1 MIKQDDNSFDLQIR
15 SMLEGAEENVP
26 AEVWE
31 GVSAALGMRRRAVM
45 FRRWGAVAGFAAA
58 AALVVGVF
66 LFREPAPSAQ
76 AVLLADEGDAPVVSV
91 VADEDIPG
99 LMAVVPGEDHSD
111 LMADVPGEDDAT
123 AESTGVSTLQKNGT
137 ILAKKADFVST
148 VPENGTILTVD
159 GDSSSLSADLS
170 GTETASSD
178 ETTQARE
185 AEQPS
190 TPQESARQAS
200 ATQESAP
207 QEPSFDLTD
216 PGSDLQDGTRP
227 GKAPKRLLALNAGG
241 LMETNGSPARS
252 AFTGRR
258 AIGAMAPETGVREHG
273 DNGSYGVP
281 FSVGLGLQWHFAPRW
296 ALGAGLSYSCLSR
309 SFTGTYTEVEGDAI
323 TFQLTSNID
332 NSLHYLGI
340 PVQLSYSL
348 TGESP
353 IQCYAF
359 AGAGV
364 EKGLVNRFRINDAG
378 NDIIYKESVNGVQ
391 VSLSLGLGVRF
402 PLSDR
407 VGLYLDPS
415 LHYYPDCGQPRS
427 IRTSQPLMFSLEA
440 GLRFDL

>member
-31 GVSAALGMRRRAVM
+31 GVSAALGRRRRAVM
-45 FRRWGAVAGFAAA
+45 FRRWGVVAGFAAA
-58 AALVVGVF
+58 AALVVGIF
-66 LFREPAPSAQ
+66 LFRDPAPSAQ
-76 AVLLADEGDAPVVSV
+76 AVLLADEGDAPAVSV
-91 VADEDIPG
+91 VPDEDIPG
-99 LMAVVPGEDHSD
+99 LMAVVPEEDHSVA
-111 LMADVPGEDDAT
+111 MVPGEDHFDLMTSDRSGA
-123 AESTGVSTLQKNGT
+123 AAGSAGVSN
-137 ILAKKADFVST
+137 
-148 VPENGTILTVD
+148 VPENGTTLTVN
-159 GDSSSLSADLS
+159 GDSGSLSAELS

-190 TPQESARQAS
+190 AAQES
-200 ATQESAP
+200 TP

-227 GKAPKRLLALNAGG
+227 GKAPRRLLALNAGG

-348 TGESP
+348 TGHGP

-378 NDIIYKESVNGVQ
+378 NDIIYKESVDGVQ